1 MQDAPNWLAC
11 FAPDSVSIVFS
22 RNFAF
27 DYRKYRNT
35 MVHEMCHYYLYSFA
49 PADGASVS
57 IEHGKAFQE
66 LVDKLNAEHRELNVM
81 LKDCDY
87 LGD

>member
-1 MQDAPNWLAC
+1 MQKFSPKSIRFYIDEFDKRLAELQSVAGIVAKTETSVKNSVDA
-11 FAPDSVSIVFS
+11 FAIF
-22 RNFAF
+22 
-27 DYRKYRNT
+27 
-35 MVHEMCHYYLYSFA
+35 
-49 PADGASVS
+49 

-66 LVDKLNAEHRELNVM
+66 LVDKLNAEHCELNVM

>member
-1 MQDAPNWLAC
+1 MQKFSPKSIRFYIDEFDKRLAELQSVAGIVAKTETSVKNSVDA
-11 FAPDSVSIVFS
+11 FAISI
-22 RNFAF
+22 
-27 DYRKYRNT
+27 
-35 MVHEMCHYYLYSFA
+35 
-49 PADGASVS
+49 G
-57 IEHGKAFQE
+57 HGKAFQE